1 MKKKFFGD
9 GWVADV
15 QGWGLVD
22 AKTGKPVNPVELV
35 TDEKMEMTQWELQDF
50 AVQVVGDQLEK
61 EAHQLMS
68 WQGNPD
74 VDPAIWFVGDSK
86 KPEWV
91 VVRAAR
97 YPEKDAVRP
106 VNWNAIA
113 AGCANMSQIGHFAS
127 VAFARSAKLH
137 GVLSVRRNPLEA
149 VVPFRR

>member
-61 EAHQLMS
+61 EAYQLMS

-149 VVPFRR
+149 VVPLRR